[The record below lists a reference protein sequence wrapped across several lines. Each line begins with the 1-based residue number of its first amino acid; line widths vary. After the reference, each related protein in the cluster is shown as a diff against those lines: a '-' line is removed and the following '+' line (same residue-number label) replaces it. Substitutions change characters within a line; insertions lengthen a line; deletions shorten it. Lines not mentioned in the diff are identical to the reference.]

1 MRKDMNMGH
10 ANKDIVL
17 IIKQNTIE
25 AIMEVEELEKHVSVM
40 IIIII
45 LSLNVL
51 QNVVEML
58 E

>member
-1 MRKDMNMGH
+1 MGH

-17 IIKQNTIE
+17 IIKQNTIIT
-25 AIMEVEELEKHVSVM
+25 IMEVEELEKHVSVM